1 MATSISCLAGKL
13 NLNIVFADP
22 YSLSARARFCLLPR
36 IGMVIRA
43 QRIWSSRITS
53 MRLPSFIA
61 ALMSS
66 VMPALI
72 SSSVAV
78 LSSCS
83 RRARSRKRETSSSVG
98 IFQPDFFA
106 IFCRS
111 AAEFM
116 PPAFTNCSIFCQSG
130 VPGPASSRCF
140 GVRFFT
146 ALSNAWMRARSN
158 FASNALANAIPVLS
172 ASAWSIASSASSASE
187 NA

>member
-1 MATSISCLAGKL
+1 MKLILKSSCAEVTSLIALAK
-13 NLNIVFADP
+13 
-22 YSLSARARFCLLPR
+22 FCLLPR

-43 QRIWSSRITS
+43 QRIWISRMMSWRGPAFLAATS
-53 MRLPSFIA
+53 
-61 ALMSS
+61 SS
-66 VMPALI
+66 VRPALI
-72 SSSVAV
+72 SSSLAV

-98 IFQPDFFA
+98 TFQPDFLA
-106 IFCRS
+106 MLCRS

-116 PPAFTNCSIFCQSG
+116 PPAFTNSSIFCHRG
-130 VPGPASSRCF
+130 RPGPTSSRCF